1 MPKSIITQEAFERI
15 YFNELTPKQKKV
27 LHLFLE
33 GKSDMDIAAGIG
45 VYHRS
50 TASKH
55 LSKISTL
62 FNRPPEGDPDYR
74 CELVRIFHQFKPE
87 LVSVKSLE
95 KCLDITP
102 NIRFPEGP
110 ENLNSPFYEER
121 GDVEQKCCSKLQ
133 ESGSLIRIKA
143 PHKMGK
149 TSLLKRIIA
158 HAQKIHYYPIYL
170 NLSLIEREK
179 LEYSDQ
185 FLKSFYTYISHQLS
199 EPLAWSIDSYDMW
212 AYTEQMKSL
221 LKKHNGVLV
230 LVLDE
235 VDRLF
240 DYPNLYQ
247 NFFPMLRSWNEQA
260 KVSEILENLRIVIA
274 HSTQD
279 YGKLNLNQS
288 PFNVGM
294 PIKLEDFQ
302 EKQVTN
308 LALRHGLESTVVAPI
323 MDLVGGNPFFTRL
336 AFYYLSRQEL
346 SLNQILKNATNDSG
360 IYGQYLRE
368 YLETFAENSEL
379 MQVFKQILTSNTP
392 VKLAGKSIYQLER
405 MGLIYQNDSGIIPSY
420 RLYKEYFQ
428 QHLC

>member
-1 MPKSIITQEAFERI
+1 
-15 YFNELTPKQKKV
+15 
-27 LHLFLE
+27 
-33 GKSDMDIAAGIG
+33 
-45 VYHRS
+45 
-50 TASKH
+50 
-55 LSKISTL
+55 
-62 FNRPPEGDPDYR
+62 
-74 CELVRIFHQFKPE
+74 
-87 LVSVKSLE
+87 
-95 KCLDITP
+95 
-102 NIRFPEGP
+102 
-110 ENLNSPFYEER
+110 
-121 GDVEQKCCSKLQ
+121 
-133 ESGSLIRIKA
+133 
-143 PHKMGK
+143 
-149 TSLLKRIIA
+149 
-158 HAQKIHYYPIYL
+158 
-170 NLSLIEREK
+170 
-179 LEYSDQ
+179 
-185 FLKSFYTYISHQLS
+185 
-199 EPLAWSIDSYDMW
+199 
-212 AYTEQMKSL
+212 
-221 LKKHNGVLV
+221 
-230 LVLDE
+230 
-235 VDRLF
+235 
-240 DYPNLYQ
+240 
-247 NFFPMLRSWNEQA
+247 MLRSWNEQA